1 MSERFRFGENFNP
14 DATNRLDVLK
24 EHSFPEYVQLSREA
38 RNRLK
43 ESLEKEGW
51 PELDSEKLSGME
63 DIFDSAREQ
72 VNQRWDKYVSGLV
85 VDQGQDWI
93 KQIEA
98 SSAEEEQKVKLI
110 EIFSNPDK
118 LEQAF
123 KKRDIMFL
131 EQLRGVIPE
140 AWRSLV
146 LLSSERQLASL
157 VLLRH
162 WSKENLDSGD
172 LQRIGVNKEEFDF
185 LLDSAGTLGKY
196 IDHAYIKQIELADA
210 PGGSSKTKLGDQVG
224 AENVYDIY
232 KPGGRGISIKTYS
245 EVFPFEWP
253 RIAKRLEGLA
263 KRAENLLKKGKLS
276 EEKYKDLPAYLRQ
289 VSQVY
294 GLESVSLDELNT
306 QWEKLY
312 AASRDLAL
320 EGCPIMLVPQGCPAV
335 AGDANKVDAE
345 MRFGFITKESEEF
358 EKAMQEFIES
368 AQRINER
375 FPRAVAE
382 QKDVP
387 PVVANY
393 QPFAFGPN
401 LSWFTSGESNRE
413 LALIHGNTVVEGA
426 RLQEIPLIE
435 RITGQLVDEKNYVK
449 HALLDVGIH
458 ETSHSIISNED
469 ESVNK
474 RLGQGNNAAIVEEFK
489 AEILG
494 SSMIKEMLEKG
505 ELPMDLNEWA
515 MAKLGVICKYL
526 FDGAGERGSFAERYY
541 YAAVGMSHKLLET
554 GAIRITANGKYEI
567 TDSKLM
573 VSALGELAEEILK
586 LYTDLQT
593 LPKDVDKRVRKLK
606 KQEKSKE
613 VQLLLEALKDKT

>member
-196 IDHAYIKQIELADA
+196 IDHAYIKQI
-210 PGGSSKTKLGDQVG
+210 
-224 AENVYDIY
+224 
-232 KPGGRGISIKTYS
+232 
-245 EVFPFEWP
+245 
-253 RIAKRLEGLA
+253 
-263 KRAENLLKKGKLS
+263 
-276 EEKYKDLPAYLRQ
+276 
-289 VSQVY
+289 
-294 GLESVSLDELNT
+294 
-306 QWEKLY
+306 
-312 AASRDLAL
+312 
-320 EGCPIMLVPQGCPAV
+320 
-335 AGDANKVDAE
+335 
-345 MRFGFITKESEEF
+345 
-358 EKAMQEFIES
+358 
-368 AQRINER
+368 
-375 FPRAVAE
+375 
-382 QKDVP
+382 
-387 PVVANY
+387 
-393 QPFAFGPN
+393 
-401 LSWFTSGESNRE
+401 
-413 LALIHGNTVVEGA
+413 
-426 RLQEIPLIE
+426 
-435 RITGQLVDEKNYVK
+435 
-449 HALLDVGIH
+449 
-458 ETSHSIISNED
+458 
-469 ESVNK
+469 
-474 RLGQGNNAAIVEEFK
+474 
-489 AEILG
+489 
-494 SSMIKEMLEKG
+494 
-505 ELPMDLNEWA
+505 
-515 MAKLGVICKYL
+515 
-526 FDGAGERGSFAERYY
+526 
-541 YAAVGMSHKLLET
+541 
-554 GAIRITANGKYEI
+554 
-567 TDSKLM
+567 
-573 VSALGELAEEILK
+573 
-586 LYTDLQT
+586 
-593 LPKDVDKRVRKLK
+593 
-606 KQEKSKE
+606 
-613 VQLLLEALKDKT
+613 